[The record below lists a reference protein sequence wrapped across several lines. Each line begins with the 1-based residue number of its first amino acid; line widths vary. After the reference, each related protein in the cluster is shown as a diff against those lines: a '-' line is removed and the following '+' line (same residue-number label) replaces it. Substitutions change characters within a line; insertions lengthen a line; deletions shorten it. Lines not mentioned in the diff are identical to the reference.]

1 MAGLV
6 GSNVPTDDMPEHTEV
21 LLWEIGGGGRRK
33 EEEEGMEE
41 EMYGVL

>member
-6 GSNVPTDDMPEHTEV
+6 SSNVPTDDMPEHIEV
-21 LLWEIGGGGRRK
+21 LLWEVGGGGRRK
-33 EEEEGMEE
+33 EEEEVMEE